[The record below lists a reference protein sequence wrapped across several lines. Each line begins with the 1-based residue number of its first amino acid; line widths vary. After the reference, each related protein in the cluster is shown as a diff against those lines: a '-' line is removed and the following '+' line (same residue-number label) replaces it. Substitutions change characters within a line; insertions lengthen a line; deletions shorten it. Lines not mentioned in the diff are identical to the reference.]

1 MDLAGGIIRSSTVAR
16 SSRWRVRLTSAPQPA
31 RASWG
36 ASHGFAG
43 WRAEV
48 WAAFWRNAARL
59 SGTSAHFGPESFR
72 FCCGKV
78 WVLSFIVPD
87 LFIEAS
93 LIPLGYLVHFWLLG
107 LLPPR
112 VADLEES
119 SFWKGEAY
127 FSLGVSVKK
136 NLSNRV
142 KPRSCF
148 VLSPLSS
155 WARVLVSC

>member
-72 FCCGKV
+72 FFTGKV
-78 WVLSFIVPD
+78 LELSSIVPD
-87 LFIEAS
+87 LFVEAS

-107 LLPPR
+107 LLHVPPR
-112 VADLEES
+112 DSGFCSFQCLYMYKQVARRNGS
-119 SFWKGEAY
+119 QMRTPISMGSA
-127 FSLGVSVKK
+127 
-136 NLSNRV
+136 
-142 KPRSCF
+142 
-148 VLSPLSS
+148 
-155 WARVLVSC
+155 

>member
-48 WAAFWRNAARL
+48 WAAFWRNAAPL
-59 SGTSAHFGPESFR
+59 SGTPAYFGPESFR

-87 LFIEAS
+87 LFVEAS

-112 VADLEES
+112 GTLIVDTHTGTSCTVPSRTYNCVL
-119 SFWKGEAY
+119 Y
-127 FSLGVSVKK
+127 MRGVT
-136 NLSNRV
+136 
-142 KPRSCF
+142 PC
-148 VLSPLSS
+148 
-155 WARVLVSC
+155 